1 MKHFFWI
8 AVFLVSLCGSSLASL
23 GVAPPV
29 LSAPPMA
36 EGTTKPLDFDNLS
49 VTPSDPEIQPQWSL
63 DNFSAV
69 AASFQNLGR
78 GEKTALIRN
87 LMRPVLITGTDGP
100 QGQPEPAAF
109 LHQRLSALIALGFV
123 DDAWALLQQIPKE
136 QRPAVLHEDAV
147 MIMLLQNRRVEACAY
162 GDSIPATSAKIRAF
176 CLVSVQDTDKAQL
189 LMDLEAEYNPAA
201 GQDPFWML
209 LRQILDD
216 LPPSVEVTDPLSVML
231 ALYQKKPFP
240 VPSFSPMAVPF
251 YAWIAN
257 APFMPM
263 GTRIAAAE
271 AALAADVFSPSM
283 VRSLYDAHP
292 PFKPEELAKP
302 KATLKK
308 LTSGSKG
315 AFLWQWSKKNPSR
328 LTTLMR
334 LLPETGLSPQVL
346 AGLFEPILQ
355 NTSAL
360 NDVKPS
366 AGLIAALLYLGDQE
380 QAKMLW
386 DQLARQALNQSLDA
400 RSELLKTWGYDNVF
414 DLSPHISGHA
424 RGWQTLIHK
433 MWEKT
438 VYTHQVAVLDYLTG
452 RAKAP
457 PSSVT
462 TGFDITK
469 LCLSLQTLRESPP
482 TRLTL
487 GKYFSMIKNY
497 APEQKFSFAR
507 AVYAP

>member
-1 MKHFFWI
+1 MI
-8 AVFLVSLCGSSLASL
+8 
-23 GVAPPV
+23 
-29 LSAPPMA
+29 

-49 VTPSDPEIQPQWSL
+49 VNPSDPEIQPQWSL

-100 QGQPEPAAF
+100 QGQPEAAAF
-109 LHQRLSALIALGFV
+109 LNQRLSALIALGFV
-123 DDAWALLQQIPKE
+123 DDASALLQQIPKA
-136 QRPAVLHEDAV
+136 QRPALLHEDAV

-176 CLVSVQDTDKAQL
+176 CSVSVQDTDKAQL

-201 GQDPFWML
+201 AQDPFWIL
-209 LRQILDD
+209 LRQVLDD
-216 LPPSVEVTDPLSVML
+216 VSPSVEVTDPLSVML
-231 ALYQKKPFP
+231 ALYQKKPFA
-240 VPSFSPMAVPF
+240 VSSFSPMAVPF

-292 PFKPEELAKP
+292 AFKPEAFAQP

-308 LTSGSKG
+308 LDSGSKG
-315 AFLWQWSKKNPSR
+315 AFLWQWSQKNPAR

-346 AGLFEPILQ
+346 AGLFEPVLQ

-360 NDVKPS
+360 RDVKPS

-386 DQLARQALNQSLDA
+386 DQLARQALSQSLDA

-424 RGWQTLIHK
+424 GGWQTLIHK

-452 RAKAP
+452 RDKAP

-487 GKYFSMIKNY
+487 GKYFSMIKSY